1 MPLDPDQQP
10 GDEAT
15 PDADPEP
22 TDPVGSEDDDA
33 GVDTPD
39 DRTVLGPEGRLAAV
53 YRQWR
58 TQGRPTGTCCV
69 LVRTTPE
76 DPDGLPFLELLG
88 VEDGAVDDAWS
99 IWDHAQL
106 ASDATPLGR
115 ATRPLVA
122 LVPAGGRW
130 IAGRSVGR
138 LCLLEPIDHET
149 PAAALRAAEVR
160 YRLLASRRLGHAFDE
175 LIAALDRE
183 DEDEQS
189 PDDRSEAAEPEPDG
203 ASVAVDP
210 DPSTGEPD

>member
-10 GDEAT
+10 GADAT
-15 PDADPEP
+15 PGADPEP
-22 TDPVGSEDDDA
+22 TDAQDPDSDAAGADTSEDPA
-33 GVDTPD
+33 
-39 DRTVLGPEGRLAAV
+39 VLGPEGRLAAV

-58 TQGRPTGTCCV
+58 TQGRPSGTCRV

-88 VEDGAVDDAWS
+88 VEDDAVDDAWS
-99 IWDHAQL
+99 VWDRAQL

-130 IAGRSVGR
+130 IAGHSMGR
-138 LCLLEPIDHET
+138 VCLLEPIDHET

-160 YRLLASRRLGHAFDE
+160 YRLLAARRLGDAFDE
-175 LIAALDRE
+175 LIAAIDRE
-183 DEDEQS
+183 EEAQPA
-189 PDDRSEAAEPEPDG
+189 PDDASDAAPPEPDD
-203 ASVAVDP
+203 APLAVDP